1 MPNFWQL
8 IIKPSKKSMHLLIWI
23 QMLDITGLKIR
34 FYNRVCHT
42 KTNCKNSYLEYQPRL
57 VKNLKNANLILASN
71 FEVFWG
77 LSSKNLKIIGSN
89 LPQSLNLKPKTA
101 TLILT
106 SNFEAFWGF
115 FKINLK
121 YFSLPSTSKKPQT
134 FFEVFLED
142 PRKPHT
148 VHKIHQAFKTQG
160 RLYRVTIK

>member
-1 MPNFWQL
+1 MFSNCSQFFRQAYGTSNQ
-8 IIKPSKKSMHLLIWI
+8 KPLTNMADRTELCFQCCLSKSIHFV
-23 QMLDITGLKIR
+23 DI
-34 FYNRVCHT
+34 
-42 KTNCKNSYLEYQPRL
+42 RL

-142 PRKPHT
+142 PQKPHT

>member
-1 MPNFWQL
+1 MSTQSLHRAIQFSNLILKGFYKGFRIRYNLFWCFT
-8 IIKPSKKSMHLLIWI
+8 WI
-23 QMLDITGLKIR
+23 LRYGPKDLTENYLWGL
-34 FYNRVCHT
+34 FCPTVYT
-42 KTNCKNSYLEYQPRL
+42 RL
-57 VKNLKNANLILASN
+57 VKNLKNANLILTSN

-89 LPQSLNLKPKTA
+89 LSQSLNLKPKTT

-160 RLYRVTIK
+160 RL